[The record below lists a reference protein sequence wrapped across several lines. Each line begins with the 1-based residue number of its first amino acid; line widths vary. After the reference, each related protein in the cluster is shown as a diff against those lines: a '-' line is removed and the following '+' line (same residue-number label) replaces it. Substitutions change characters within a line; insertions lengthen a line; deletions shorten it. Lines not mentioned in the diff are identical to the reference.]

1 MKSESCSKIS
11 SIPTRG
17 LRTRSVRTRSICS
30 RRVVTTMLLGMLISS
45 SPLVQAQML
54 VYDPMQFS
62 NMVQSI
68 AKQVLNSAKMLT
80 ETKNIL
86 TQAVR
91 TKEELQNLHQLT
103 RKAHEALKVAR
114 GIVDLKWSDL
124 DPLTK
129 KALDLGVDPHR
140 YLPDSPL
147 KQPLLEALQKDP
159 TATSVQELYALLSGI
174 TSYSDPSGS
183 YSGFTSQQQGS
194 LLSQFSLEELADQKR
209 LQAALSYNQLSEQ
222 MISQA
227 HELMTA
233 VKTDFKLTMNDS
245 ERLTSLKQ
253 CQDLLLQSL
262 ELKLKADEL
271 LQVSGRNVGSAKHL
285 LQQAYKNAL
294 FRRSLAQ
301 TPQVK
306 YGQ

>member
-1 MKSESCSKIS
+1 MKSESFSKVATT
-11 SIPTRG
+11 SI
-17 LRTRSVRTRSICS
+17 RTRSVRIKKVLTS
-30 RRVVTTMLLGMLISS
+30 MLLGLLILS

-68 AKQVLNSAKMLT
+68 AQQAKQVLNSAKMLS

-129 KALDLGVDPHR
+129 KALDLPVDPHR

-147 KQPLLEALQKDP
+147 KQTLREALQKDP
-159 TATSVQELYALLSGI
+159 TARSAQELYTLLSAI
-174 TSYSDPSGS
+174 TSYSDLSGS
-183 YSGFTSQQQGS
+183 YADFISQQQGS
-194 LLSQFSLEELADQKR
+194 LLSQFSLQEMADQKS

-262 ELKLKADEL
+262 ELKLKADQL
-271 LQVSGRNVGSAKHL
+271 LQASGSKSGSAKHT

>member
-1 MKSESCSKIS
+1 
-11 SIPTRG
+11 
-17 LRTRSVRTRSICS
+17 
-30 RRVVTTMLLGMLISS
+30 MLLGILISS

-68 AKQVLNSAKMLT
+68 AQQAKQVLNSAKMLT

-129 KALDLGVDPHR
+129 KALDLEAHPHR

-194 LLSQFSLEELADQKR
+194 LLSQFSIEEMADQKR
-209 LQAALSYNQLSEQ
+209 LQAALSYNQMAEE
-222 MISQA
+222 MIGQA

-233 VKTDFKLTMNDS
+233 VKTDFKLTMNDA

-262 ELKLKADEL
+262 ELKLKSDEL
-271 LQVSGRNVGSAKHL
+271 LQVSGRKSGSAKHL

-301 TPQVK
+301 APQVK